1 MRTLFLLALLLG
13 GQPALAQFN
22 VVKLDKSSLPAGL
35 KYAGLIASAVQWTDA
50 LGENIVIIT
59 ETGEKRSMSSSDS
72 RDAELYAYHYL
83 LRDDSRTLTWKV
95 YDYVKGCPV
104 DIKAS
109 FIRSGFAVT
118 DLDKDNIAEVWLMY
132 NTACRGDVSPANM
145 KVIVYE
151 GVRKY
156 AMRGRNRVKVSEK
169 ETEGGDYLLDENFQN
184 APETFKQ
191 YAAKLWKK
199 NIAETWK

>member
-1 MRTLFLLALLLG
+1 MRTLFLLALLLCG
-13 GQPALAQFN
+13 HPALAQFN
-22 VVKLDKSSLPAGL
+22 VVKLDKNTLPAGL
-35 KYAGLIASAVQWTDA
+35 KYVGQVANAVQWTDA

-59 ETGEKRSMSSSDS
+59 ETGEKPGMSGDS

-83 LRDDSRTLTWKV
+83 LRGDSRTLTWKLF
-95 YDYVKGCPV
+95 DYVKGCPV

-156 AMRGRNRVKVSEK
+156 AMRGRNKC
-169 ETEGGDYLLDENFQN
+169 EG
-184 APETFKQ
+184 
-191 YAAKLWKK
+191 
-199 NIAETWK
+199 I